1 MTTVPEMLGY
11 GLIVTLVGFSMCF
24 IILIGLA
31 YMLDILKVI
40 SNKGSNGGKP
50 DGGKPAAVEVSQ
62 TNEVELTEVVAE
74 EKDNDELIAVISAAL
89 AAFMESGSNLVIKSI
104 VRTGDNTPV
113 WAKLGRQEQLYSRF

>member
-31 YMLDILKVI
+31 YMLDVLKVI
-40 SNKGSNGGKP
+40 SKKGGGGGKT
-50 DGGKPAAVEVSQ
+50 GRGKPAAVKVTE
-62 TNEVELTEVVAE
+62 TNDAEFTKVVAK

-104 VRTGDNTPV
+104 IRTGDNTPV

>member
-11 GLIVTLVGFSMCF
+11 GLIVTLVGFGMCF

-40 SNKGSNGGKP
+40 SKKGSGGGKSEE
-50 DGGKPAAVEVSQ
+50 KKAPAVKLPEPSGA
-62 TNEVELTEVVAE
+62 ELTEVVTE
-74 EKDNDELIAVISAAL
+74 EKDNTELIAVISAAL
-89 AAFMESGSNLVIKSI
+89 AAFMGSGSNLVIKSI
-104 VRTGDNTPV
+104 IRTGDDTPV